1 MRRYHIVEG
10 DKTTADGVVQPHTGA
25 GATFKW
31 HGKTKSYVG
40 DKVLCKACQSVV
52 VIEASGS
59 RLSFS
64 VNGLMPALG
73 GDLCICKCS
82 PPPKLVHSQTVFY
95 ETTNDS
101 HSVTSNSN
109 IEKSSSNINKKIIE
123 MFWTYSK
130 DYNPLNEESRHYV
143 DINLHVKTQGYSVGE
158 TVSVTIK
165 YDDDDILFN
174 EEKILNLTGTVNDN
188 KEVVFEELFK
198 NGTLNLK

>member
-1 MRRYHIVEG
+1 M
-10 DKTTADGVVQPHTGA
+10 
-25 GATFKW
+25 
-31 HGKTKSYVG
+31 
-40 DKVLCKACQSVV
+40 
-52 VIEASGS
+52 
-59 RLSFS
+59 
-64 VNGLMPALG
+64 
-73 GDLCICKCS
+73 DLCICKCS

>member
-40 DKVLCKACQSVV
+40 DKVLCKACQSVG

-82 PPPKLVHSQTVFY
+82 PPPKLVHSQMVFF
-95 ETTNDS
+95 
-101 HSVTSNSN
+101 
-109 IEKSSSNINKKIIE
+109 E
-123 MFWTYSK
+123 M
-130 DYNPLNEESRHYV
+130 
-143 DINLHVKTQGYSVGE
+143 VGDE
-158 TVSVTIK
+158 VTIAVPHSANMTEMRNPK
-165 YDDDDILFN
+165 IYNIAMQFVREDGTPYVNFAYTARHKRTGQVHTGVTNNEGFTETFFSDAPDEYEVHLKLNWQEEFN
-174 EEKILNLTGTVNDN
+174 
-188 KEVVFEELFK
+188 
-198 NGTLNLK
+198 NG